1 MRGINP
7 DWKRVAAGSAALLL
21 CLSIAARSQQTQVTL
36 DPTQTTINWTLG
48 ATLHTVHGT
57 FKLVSGSL
65 LFDPRTGAASGE
77 LLVDAKSG
85 ESGNST
91 RDGKMQKEILE
102 SQRFPEITFLAK
114 HVTGT
119 LAPQGPSTLQVQG
132 VFRIHGSDHD
142 LTLSLAVQGQGSRA
156 TATTKF
162 DVPYQAWGMKNPSTL
177 FLKVDNK
184 VEIDISAVGT
194 MGTAWARSP
203 K

>member
-65 LFDPRTGAASGE
+65 LFDPRTGAAGGE

-102 SQRFPEITFLAK
+102 SQRFPEITFLPK

-142 LTLSLAVQGQGSRA
+142 LTLSLAVQAQGSRA

-194 MGTAWARSP
+194 MGTAGARSP